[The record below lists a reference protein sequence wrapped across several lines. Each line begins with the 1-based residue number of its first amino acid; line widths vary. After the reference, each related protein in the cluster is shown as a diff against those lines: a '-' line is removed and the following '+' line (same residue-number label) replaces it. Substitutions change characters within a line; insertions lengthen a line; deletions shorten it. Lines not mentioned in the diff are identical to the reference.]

1 MKKKGGWK
9 VEKFSYHKVYSR
21 VESGKI
27 FVAQS
32 IQWDRGQSIRKKRA
46 WKMDKFLYHKVY
58 SRVEDE
64 VYGKKGI
71 LHPSTIFQNTRILK
85 IIKIF
90 VSYHSGRGRSIRKKK
105 GLESGKIFVSQNI
118 S

>member
-27 FVAQS
+27 FVSQS

-64 VYGKKGI
+64 VYGRKRI
-71 LHPSTIFQNTRILK
+71 LHPSIYFKIRILK

-90 VSYHSGRGRSIRKKK
+90 VSYYRGRERSI
-105 GLESGKIFVSQNI
+105 
-118 S
+118 